1 VFEKQKGEDMAQSIR
16 EVMTPDP
23 HTVRAD
29 ATLQDA
35 AREMQ
40 QDDIGAV
47 LVEDNGSV
55 AGILTD
61 RDIVVRAIAAG
72 RDPSSTK
79 VADVATR
86 DVKTL
91 TPDSNVEDAIR
102 IVREQNVR
110 RIPVVQD
117 GRPAGIVSIGDLA
130 IERDPDSA
138 LADISSEP
146 GNN

>member
-1 VFEKQKGEDMAQSIR
+1 MGQSIR
-16 EVMTPDP
+16 EVMTGDP
-23 HTVRAD
+23 HTVPVD
-29 ATLQDA
+29 ATLEDA
-35 AREMQ
+35 AREMKS
-40 QDDIGAV
+40 DDIGAL
-47 LVEDNGSV
+47 LVEDNGSI

-61 RDIVVRAIAAG
+61 RDIVVRAIGEG

-79 VADVATR
+79 VGDVATR

-91 TPDSNVEDAIR
+91 TPDSSVEDAIK

-130 IERDPDSA
+130 IERDTGSA

-146 GNN
+146 PNN

>member
-1 VFEKQKGEDMAQSIR
+1 MGQSIQ

-23 HTVRAD
+23 HTVTAD
-29 ATLQDA
+29 ASIEEA
-35 AREMQ
+35 AREMRN
-40 QDDIGAV
+40 DDVGAV
-47 LVEDNGSV
+47 LVEDNGNVS
-55 AGILTD
+55 GILTD
-61 RDIVVRAIAAG
+61 RDIVVRAVAEG

-79 VADVATR
+79 VGELASR

-91 TPDSNVEDAIR
+91 TPDSSVEDAIR
-102 IVREQNVR
+102 IVRQENVR

-130 IERDPDSA
+130 IERDSDSA

-146 GNN
+146 PNN